1 MLNLGLLTVQGNL
14 GLLTVP
20 VALAEMLNLGLL
32 TVLGNLGLLTV
43 PIALAKM
50 LNLGLLTVQGNLG
63 LLTVPVALAKMLN
76 LGLLTVQGNLGLLT
90 VTVALAKMSFDG
102 SRELGSFDG
111 SSGFGKNVEPGSF
124 DGSREL
130 GSFDGSSSFSKNV
143 EPGSFEGSRELGSFD
158 GSSGFGKNVEP
169 GSFDGSR
176 ELGSFDGSHSL
187 GKNVDLF
194 ENRSRGD
201 VGPKISK
208 LDLGTKEGNGISGKY
223 VKQQNDT
230 TCAGKMGYWK
240 KGQRFQGLDPVTGM
254 LISGKILGQAGKVT
268 GVNKDCYNVQLDN
281 DGWTGWFNLKRT
293 LRELSEV
300 NENIE
305 MIILFSNDAVS
316 LAKNKEIQTWIDNK
330 VFEVVPNEGQ
340 RAISVRWIVT
350 EKTKD
355 DGLVI
360 KARLVARGFE
370 EDTRV

>member
-1 MLNLGLLTVQGNL
+1 
-14 GLLTVP
+14 
-20 VALAEMLNLGLL
+20 
-32 TVLGNLGLLTV
+32 
-43 PIALAKM
+43 
-50 LNLGLLTVQGNLG
+50 
-63 LLTVPVALAKMLN
+63 
-76 LGLLTVQGNLGLLT
+76 
-90 VTVALAKMSFDG
+90 
-102 SRELGSFDG
+102 
-111 SSGFGKNVEPGSF
+111 
-124 DGSREL
+124 
-130 GSFDGSSSFSKNV
+130 
-143 EPGSFEGSRELGSFD
+143 
-158 GSSGFGKNVEP
+158 
-169 GSFDGSR
+169 
-176 ELGSFDGSHSL
+176 L

-194 ENRSRGD
+194 ENRSRVD
-201 VGPKISK
+201 VGSKISK
-208 LDLGTKEGNGISGKY
+208 LDLGTKDGNGTSGKY

-254 LISGKILGQAGKVT
+254 LISGKILGRAGKVT

-281 DGWTGWFNLKRT
+281 DGWTGWFNLAT

-355 DGLVI
+355 NGLVI

-370 EDTRV
+370 EDTTSLRKDSPTCSKESVRLLVAFASSKQWACNTVDVKSAYLQGDKIEREIS